1 MQVSQQVSGPERGFP
16 QPPFESGCPERVLL
30 DHVTSKWGV
39 LVLVALRDGRA
50 RWSELRR
57 SVAGVSEKMLAQ
69 TLQIL
74 ERDGLVVRTA
84 HAVVPPH
91 VDYHLSP
98 LGEDLVDHLMPLM
111 TWIGKH
117 AGGIVNG
124 NRL

>member
-1 MQVSQQVSGPERGFP
+1 MKVSQQVSALPARTRL
-16 QPPFESGCPERVLL
+16 ESGCPERVVL
-30 DHVTSKWGV
+30 DHVTSRWGV

-57 SVAGVSEKMLAQ
+57 AVVGVSEKMLAQ
-69 TLQIL
+69 TLQTL

-98 LGEDLVDHLMPLM
+98 LGEDLVERLMPLM
-111 TWIGKH
+111 SWIGEH
-117 AGGIVNG
+117 AESIVNG
-124 NRL
+124 QRS